1 MKCVAQPYEMK
12 VLRKVGGSHVEEGD
26 FCEIPIGRDDTGGA
40 GVWDLYRDG
49 LYRGKM
55 DENWSE
61 KCVKTLVKLQIFHEW
76 TFPQTDLDETRS
88 K

>member
-1 MKCVAQPYEMK
+1 MLQSYREGRDRKLKCVAQPYEMK

-55 DENWSE
+55 AKIRSR
-61 KCVKTLVKLQIFHEW
+61 KHVKTRVK
-76 TFPQTDLDETRS
+76 
-88 K
+88 

>member
-1 MKCVAQPYEMK
+1 MGENWA
-12 VLRKVGGSHVEEGD
+12 EEGD

-55 DENWSE
+55 EKKWSE
-61 KCVKTLVKLQIFHEW
+61 KCVKTRVK
-76 TFPQTDLDETRS
+76 
-88 K
+88 

>member
-1 MKCVAQPYEMK
+1 M
-12 VLRKVGGSHVEEGD
+12 GGSHVEEGD

-61 KCVKTLVKLQIFHEW
+61 KCVKTLVK
-76 TFPQTDLDETRS
+76 
-88 K
+88 